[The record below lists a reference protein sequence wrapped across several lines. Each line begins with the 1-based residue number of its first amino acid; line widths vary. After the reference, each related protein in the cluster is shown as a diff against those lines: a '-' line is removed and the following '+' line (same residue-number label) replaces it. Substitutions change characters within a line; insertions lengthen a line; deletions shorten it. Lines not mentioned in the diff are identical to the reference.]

1 MGKTIIK
8 TVKQYSYKLDDCE
21 IEELLK
27 IGREYK
33 NVKNYVY
40 SRYSGIKSLLIIE
53 KPRKIRDEWVKTK
66 FYGQWDL
73 PARYWKLALNDAIGS
88 IKSGWSNVKNKIRTA
103 AYNNE
108 HLSTDD
114 RYYINYILSA
124 NKLYYDVLNNI
135 NFDMPKKFEGKNLNI
150 KYLNNLIKRYTR
162 RYKGKVPYTN
172 KINSFSIDTG
182 LYRYSKNNT
191 NENYIYITSMETGK
205 RIPIKLRDSNKY
217 NKTLQIKFVD
227 NIVRINIPVSYTHLT
242 LPTNSLV

>member
-1 MGKTIIK
+1 MGKTITK
-8 TVKQYSYKLDDCE
+8 TVKQYSYEADDYE
-21 IEELLK
+21 VEELLK

-53 KPRKIRDEWVKTK
+53 KPRKIRDEWVSTK
-66 FYGQWDL
+66 FYEQWDL
-73 PARYWKLALNDAIGS
+73 PARYWKLALQDAIGN
-88 IKSGWSNVKNKIRTA
+88 IKSGWSNTKNKIRTA

-124 NKLYYDVLNNI
+124 NKLYYNVLNNI
-135 NFDMPKKFEGKNLNI
+135 NFDIPKKFKGKNLNI

-182 LYRYSKNNT
+182 LYRYSKIT
-191 NENYIYITSMETGK
+191 QMKIIFIY
-205 RIPIKLRDSNKY
+205 
-217 NKTLQIKFVD
+217 LQWKQEKEYRL
-227 NIVRINIPVSYTHLT
+227 N
-242 LPTNSLV
+242 

>member
-1 MGKTIIK
+1 MKKAITK
-8 TVKQYSYKLDDCE
+8 TVKQYSYKIDDCE

-135 NFDMPKKFEGKNLNI
+135 NFDMPKKFEGKNLKNI
-150 KYLNNLIKRYTR
+150 LYYLYN
-162 RYKGKVPYTN
+162 
-172 KINSFSIDTG
+172 
-182 LYRYSKNNT
+182 
-191 NENYIYITSMETGK
+191 ITS
-205 RIPIKLRDSNKY
+205 ICI
-217 NKTLQIKFVD
+217 
-227 NIVRINIPVSYTHLT
+227 
-242 LPTNSLV
+242 